1 MQKMLKQEIVSN
13 GGKMKKRNAFT
24 LAEVLITLGIIGIV
38 AAMTLPTLVANHR
51 NKELQ
56 TRFKK
61 AYSTLW
67 NVHQRMIADY
77 GGVYSIFIQKDWDSN
92 SSPLLVTKKYEQIE
106 AFAKYFSGAKICD
119 YSKSYLSCSG
129 KSLPAEYKTYT
140 GNKNASFS
148 ADTTFDRAIITNDG
162 MSFFFGSVTYRNARI
177 YFDTNGTAKG
187 PNRLG
192 FDLFAFDI
200 SSDDKII
207 FPKNIGNGTAGAYED
222 DEELGGT
229 IGAVNACSISEKANI
244 YNGFGCSEF
253 ALIDKSPDNPNISY
267 WQNLPK

>member
-1 MQKMLKQEIVSN
+1 
-13 GGKMKKRNAFT
+13 MKKKSAFT

-38 AAMTLPTLVANHR
+38 AAMTLPALIANHR

-67 NVHQRMIADY
+67 NVHQRMISDY
-77 GGVYSIFIQKDWDSN
+77 GGVYSIFIQKDLDTDG
-92 SSPLLVTKKYEQIE
+92 SSPLIDKKYEQID
-106 AFAKYFSGAKICD
+106 AFSKYFSGVKKCE
-119 YSKSYLSCSG
+119 YVGSHLSCSG
-129 KSLPAEYKTYT
+129 KSVPATYKTYT
-140 GNKNASFS
+140 GNKNAYLDALS
-148 ADTTFDRAIITNDG
+148 TRAIVTSDG
-162 MSFFFGSVTYRNARI
+162 MTFFWGSVASRNARI
-177 YFDTNGTAKG
+177 YFDTNGTVKG

-207 FPKNIGNGTAGAYED
+207 FPKNIGGGTDNAYDDD
-222 DEELGGT
+222 DELSGT
-229 IGAVNACSISEKANI
+229 IGAVNPCSINDKGNK

>member
-1 MQKMLKQEIVSN
+1 MNK
-13 GGKMKKRNAFT
+13 GFT

-38 AAMTLPTLVANHR
+38 AAMTLPVLVANHR

-56 TRFKK
+56 TLFKK

-67 NVHQRMIADY
+67 NVHQRMIVDY
-77 GGVYSIFIQKDWDSN
+77 GGVYSIFIQKDTDTN
-92 SSPLLVTKKYEQIE
+92 GSSPLIAKKYEQIE
-106 AFAKYFSGAKICD
+106 AFSKYFSGAKICD
-119 YSKSYLSCSG
+119 YSASYLSCSG
-129 KSLPAEYKTYT
+129 KSIPATYKTYT
-140 GNKNASFS
+140 GNKDAHLTSDVVTS
-148 ADTTFDRAIITNDG
+148 RAIVTNDG
-162 MSFFFGSVTYRNARI
+162 VSFFFGRTSSRNARI

-207 FPKNIGNGTAGAYED
+207 FPKNIGSGTSDAYEG
-222 DEELGGT
+222 DEELAGT
-229 IGAVNACSISEKANI
+229 VGAVNACSVSEKANK

-253 ALIDKSPDNPNISY
+253 ALSDKSPDNPNISY

>member
-1 MQKMLKQEIVSN
+1 MNK
-13 GGKMKKRNAFT
+13 GFT
-24 LAEVLITLGIIGIV
+24 LAEVLITLGIVGIV

-51 NKELQ
+51 NKELH

-67 NVHQRMIADY
+67 NVHQRMINDY
-77 GGVYSIFIQKDWDSN
+77 GGVYSIFIQKDLVSDTG
-92 SSPLLVTKKYEQIE
+92 SPLITKKQEQIK
-106 AFAKYFSGAKICD
+106 AFSKYFSGAKICD
-119 YSKSYLSCSG
+119 YSDSYLSCSG
-129 KSLPAEYKTYT
+129 KSIPAKYKSYT
-140 GNKNASFS
+140 GNKS
-148 ADTTFDRAIITNDG
+148 ADFSNDITSDRAIVTNDG
-162 MSFFFGSVTYRNARI
+162 MSFFFGSTRFRNARI
-177 YFDTNGTAKG
+177 YFDTNGSAKG

-207 FPKNIGNGTAGAYED
+207 FPKNIGSGTSDAYED

-229 IGAVNACSISEKANI
+229 VGAVNACSVSEKANK